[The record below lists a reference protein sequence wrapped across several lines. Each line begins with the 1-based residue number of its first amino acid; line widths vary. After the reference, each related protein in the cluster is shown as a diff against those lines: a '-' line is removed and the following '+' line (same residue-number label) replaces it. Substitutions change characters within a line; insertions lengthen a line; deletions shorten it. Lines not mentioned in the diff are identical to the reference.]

1 MMRLVAVYSL
11 AMLSIAEVAYSQG
24 SAEQRRACTRDAV
37 TLCFDAIPDAKRVS
51 ECLHDNRE
59 RLSERCARVLPPRD
73 LVTDEPIPQAE

>member
-1 MMRLVAVYSL
+1 MRLLVVCSL
-11 AMLSIAEVAYSQG
+11 TVLSWATAAYSQG
-24 SAEQRRACTRDAV
+24 TAEQRRACTRDAV

-73 LVTDEPIPQAE
+73 SVTEEKTKQTE